1 MPEWFGGDPLNGI
14 VITVAFFISL
24 IAGRYISIRHMPGKM
39 TIGFDPRIKLLVSFF
54 IIITLTLMK
63 HWYFPILVSVLCIV
77 ISLKLGLT
85 GDYFKKLIFPL
96 VMGIF
101 ILAIQGFTYGET
113 KIDSGII
120 LAYVEGLDYGFLIFS
135 RVLAS
140 ASVLILL
147 VLTTSQSD
155 VLESMRWFRAPQT
168 IIDISSF
175 MIRYIRTFSLEGKQM
190 KLAFESRCGS
200 STGFKNRAHNAAS
213 ISAALISRAY
223 LKSDSLY
230 RAMVSR
236 GWKPGLE
243 YSIEIPPLNKSDIM
257 LGIALV
263 AGTIGLATIDG
274 FA

>member
-1 MPEWFGGDPLNGI
+1 MPDKMM
-14 VITVAFFISL
+14 
-24 IAGRYISIRHMPGKM
+24 AGL
-39 TIGFDPRIKLLVSFF
+39 DPRIKLLVSFF

-63 HWYFPILVSVLCIV
+63 HWYFPILVSGLCIV

-85 GDYFKKLIFPL
+85 GDYFKKVIFPL

-113 KIDSGII
+113 KIDFGII
-120 LAYVEGLDYGFLIFS
+120 PVYVEGLDYGFLIFS

-147 VLTTSQSD
+147 VLTTSESD

-168 IIDISSF
+168 IIEISSF
-175 MIRYIRTFSLEGKQM
+175 MIRYIRTFSQEGKQM
-190 KLAFESRCGS
+190 KLAFESRCAS
-200 STGFKNRAHNAAS
+200 NTGFKNRAHNAAS
-213 ISAALISRAY
+213 ISAALISRAFS
-223 LKSDSLY
+223 KSDGLY

-243 YSIEIPPLNKSDIM
+243 YPIEIPPLNKSDIM

-263 AGTIGLATIDG
+263 AGTIGLAAIDG

>member
-1 MPEWFGGDPLNGI
+1 MPEWLGSDPLNGI

-24 IAGRYISIRHMPGKM
+24 IAGRYISIRRTHMPGKIM
-39 TIGFDPRIKLLVSFF
+39 TGLDPRIKLLVSFF

-63 HWYFPILVSVLCIV
+63 HWYFPIMVSTLCIV

-96 VMGIF
+96 VLALF
-101 ILAIQGFTYGET
+101 ILAIQGLTYGET

-120 LAYVEGLDYGFLIFS
+120 PAYVEGLGYGFLIFS
-135 RVLAS
+135 RVIAS

-155 VLESMRWFRAPQT
+155 VLESMRWFRTPQT

-175 MIRYIRTFSLEGKQM
+175 MIRYIRTFSREGKQM

-200 STGFKNRAHNAAS
+200 NTCFKNRAQNAAS
-213 ISAALISRAY
+213 TSAALI
-223 LKSDSLY
+223 
-230 RAMVSR
+230 
-236 GWKPGLE
+236 
-243 YSIEIPPLNKSDIM
+243 
-257 LGIALV
+257 
-263 AGTIGLATIDG
+263 
-274 FA
+274 